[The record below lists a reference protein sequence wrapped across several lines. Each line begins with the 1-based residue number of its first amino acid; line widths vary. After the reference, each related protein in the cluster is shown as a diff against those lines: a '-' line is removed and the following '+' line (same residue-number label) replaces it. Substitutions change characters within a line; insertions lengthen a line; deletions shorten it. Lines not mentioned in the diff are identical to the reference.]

1 MGTLTYKDLLAI
13 YCDLD
18 DKFCT
23 IGEEYALTDAKALPK
38 LSAVLYEVQAFREE
52 LENNARW
59 MAACGT
65 PMPADE
71 TNELRDDVAIL
82 IGDIE
87 RSRSR
92 RASIIRENLHD
103 AGL

>member
-1 MGTLTYKDLLAI
+1 MLAA
-13 YCDLD
+13 YNKLD
-18 DKFCT
+18 NDHAV
-23 IGEEYALTDAKALPK
+23 ALDHKVTDAAALPK
-38 LSAVLYEVQAFREE
+38 LSAVLYAVQAFQEE
-52 LENNARW
+52 LENNVRW

-71 TNELRDDVAIL
+71 TNALRSDVELL
-82 IGDIE
+82 IEDIMAD
-87 RSRSR
+87 RSR

>member
-1 MGTLTYKDLLAI
+1 MLALYKAV
-13 YCDLD
+13 D
-18 DKFCT
+18 DKFT
-23 IGEEYALTDAKALPK
+23 AAVDYVPTDAKALPK
-38 LSAVLYEVQAFREE
+38 LSAVLYEAQALQEE

-59 MAACGT
+59 MAASGT

-71 TNELRDDVAIL
+71 TNALRADVELL
-82 IGDIE
+82 IEDIMAN
-87 RSRSR
+87 RSR